1 MEDIFIKMIQL
12 VKELAEVTGANW
24 YDSGFM
30 TVDGRTASGKNLSL
44 TLNVKEDGEDAAK
57 LE

>member
-30 TVDGRTASGKNLSL
+30 TVDGRTASGKNLPPCQNL
-44 TLNVKEDGEDAAK
+44 KRIA
-57 LE
+57 

>member
-1 MEDIFIKMIQL
+1 MEDTFIKMIQM

-30 TVDGRTASGKNLSL
+30 MVEGRTASGKNISL
-44 TLNVKEDGEDAAK
+44 TLSVKEDREDA
-57 LE
+57 